1 MELENLA
8 RRPGWRD
15 TMNTRRDD
23 HLDAMLRHVG
33 AAYYDSLRGRATKA
47 DVARAVHSYEDG
59 LDEQPGEHAARG
71 ARPHHATAWQQPRR
85 ARLDHG
91 PWPHRVR
98 DVMATSVITVDRIT
112 PFKEIAGLLAHHKIS
127 AVPVLAMGRR
137 VVGVVSEADLLRMQG
152 PDARPYRLGAPR
164 HRWWAPSRHLGYTA
178 DKLMTAPAITIH
190 PDATIPAAARL
201 MNDHH
206 IRRLPVV
213 DPSGVLIG
221 IVSRRDLLSVFLR
234 PDADIADEAR
244 EAIKP
249 LLGGE
254 PDVTVH
260 VRSGIA
266 TLTGH
271 PERDDLVPVAV
282 GLVADI
288 DGVVAV
294 TDRIGDPLA
303 ASGTK

>member
-1 MELENLA
+1 
-8 RRPGWRD
+8 
-15 TMNTRRDD
+15 MNTRRDA
-23 HLDAMLRHVG
+23 HFDAMLRHVG
-33 AAYYDSLRGRATKA
+33 AAYYDSLYGRATKA

-59 LDEQPGEHAARG
+59 LDEQPGQRPTPPSRPTRPARQHPAA
-71 ARPHHATAWQQPRR
+71 AWQQPRR

-98 DVMATSVITVDRIT
+98 DVMTTSVITVDRIT
-112 PFKEIAGLLAHHKIS
+112 PFKEIASLLAQHEIS
-127 AVPVLAMGRR
+127 AVPVLAIGRR

-152 PDARPYRLGAPR
+152 PAARPYRLGRPR
-164 HRWWAPSRHLGYTA
+164 HHWWAPNRHLGYTA

-234 PDADIADEAR
+234 PDAEIADEAR

-249 LLGGE
+249 LLGGPPE
-254 PDVTVH
+254 VTVR
-260 VRSGIA
+260 VRAGIV
-266 TLTGH
+266 TLAGH
-271 PERDDLVPVAV
+271 AERGDLVPVAV
-282 GLVADI
+282 GLLADI

-294 TDRIGDPLA
+294 TDRIGLA
-303 ASGTK
+303 PVAGARQ